1 MPARLARR
9 WHRSASK
16 SSRPKISAGPTFN
29 ALWQKFLDKI
39 NPGDTAAVYFSGHGV
54 EIEGLN
60 FLLPRDVPNISF
72 GRQEQLKR
80 ESLSVSE
87 LLLDL
92 RKRKPQ
98 VTVLILDACRDNPLI
113 PPEQRSL
120 SWGRGLARMEA
131 PNGTFIMQSAGAG
144 ETALD
149 RLPKDDPDKVNSI
162 YTRRLLASV
171 EDARTSIARTG
182 AATPARSARSCR
194 DGAARTAA
202 GLLRCSVVSMVST
215 V

>member
-1 MPARLARR
+1 MVRVSIALLLFVLLPSVAQAEKRIAFVVGIDKYDNLAPQQQLQRAVNDARSVGAALAPLGFEVV
-9 WHRSASK
+9 SAENVG
-16 SSRPKISAGPTFN
+16 RAIFN
-29 ALWQKFLDKI
+29 AQWQKFLDTI

-60 FLLPRDVPNISF
+60 FLLPRDVPNVSF

-120 SWGRGLARMEA
+120 SLGRGLARMDA
-131 PNGTFIMQSAGAG
+131 PNGTFIMYSAGAG
-144 ETALD
+144 ETAL
-149 RLPKDDPDKVNSI
+149 
-162 YTRRLLASV
+162 
-171 EDARTSIARTG
+171 
-182 AATPARSARSCR
+182 ARSMHEA
-194 DGAARTAA
+194 
-202 GLLRCSVVSMVST
+202 
-215 V
+215 